1 MASSIAW
8 GSFGAVWF
16 KTKRKQMCLVGGII
30 FVSKKISKHRVS
42 EEVTN
47 KSCLDIAKHYFP
59 FRTQRFLEGGLLAHA
74 VHDFSPYVVIY

>member
-8 GSFGAVWF
+8 GSFGAV
-16 KTKRKQMCLVGGII
+16 RLKQKENKCVWLGGII

-47 KSCLDIAKHYFP
+47 NSCLDIAKH
-59 FRTQRFLEGGLLAHA
+59 
-74 VHDFSPYVVIY
+74 